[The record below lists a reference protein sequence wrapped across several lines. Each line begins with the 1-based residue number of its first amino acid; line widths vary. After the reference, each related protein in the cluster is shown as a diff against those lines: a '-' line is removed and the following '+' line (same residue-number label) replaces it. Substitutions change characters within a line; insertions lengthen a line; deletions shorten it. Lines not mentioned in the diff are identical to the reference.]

1 MNYQEVFSWAE
12 DKSGKMVYVDDVPR
26 GVACNCVCPYCRENL
41 IARHG
46 TERTHG
52 FAHASKERG
61 ANLKICLKVI
71 VFKLAEQIIK
81 TEKRIYMPS
90 YYGIFKPK
98 SVEFET
104 VEINGD
110 FEREDR
116 QPDIIATTKDNQKYL
131 IEFCFKD
138 YVRYKQEIDF
148 ENLNCLE
155 IDLAGQKIDN
165 RDSLKNFL
173 LNCDGNRRW
182 LNNDTYFNSIKREY
196 ENVGKSIW
204 IVSNEECAKCLLK
217 HECCAV
223 KNKDSH
229 WSFLTIFQNEKE
241 FHLCRAEEYT
251 EKMQA
256 YYKQQEENLRRYHD
270 IFHNCRRI
278 NEKNAILSLRKS
290 EVKQVLLPDH
300 MQSSININ
308 PVERTCFDCEKN
320 LQWANKDGWAN
331 ISVTFANT
339 CRRISHMSY
348 NCFVERQMRVGIWRV
363 LLLLPFQV
371 FISDAAIQALLL
383 VAIFFL

>member
-12 DKSGKMVYVDDVPR
+12 NKSGKMVYVDDVPN
-26 GVACNCVCPYCRENL
+26 GVACNCICPYCRENL
-41 IARHG
+41 VARHG
-46 TERTHG
+46 TERAHG

-98 SVEFET
+98 SIEFET

-138 YVRYKQEIDF
+138 YVRHKQEIDF

-155 IDLAGQKIDN
+155 IDLAEQKIDD

-173 LNCDGNRRW
+173 VNCDGNRRW
-182 LNNDTYFNSIKREY
+182 LNNDTYFNSIERKY
-196 ENVGKSIW
+196 KDAGKPIR
-204 IVSNEECAKCLLK
+204 IVSDDECTRCPLE

-223 KNKDSH
+223 KDKDSY
-229 WSFLTIFQNEKE
+229 WSFLTIFQNGKE
-241 FHLCRAEEYT
+241 FHLCRAEEYA

-256 YYKQQEENLRRYHD
+256 YCKRQDEYDRCREGNLKRYHD
-270 IFHNCRRI
+270 VLHNCRKI
-278 NEKNAILSLRKS
+278 DEKNTVLSSRKS
-290 EVKQVLLPDH
+290 EAKQVLLPDH
-300 MQSSININ
+300 IQSSMNIN
-308 PVERTCFDCEKN
+308 PVERICFNCEKN

-331 ISVTFANT
+331 CGCYERLQIPKRINPERAKT
-339 CRRISHMSY
+339 CPLFKRK
-348 NCFVERQMRVGIWRV
+348 G
-363 LLLLPFQV
+363 
-371 FISDAAIQALLL
+371 
-383 VAIFFL
+383 

>member
-12 DKSGKMVYVDDVPR
+12 NKSGKMVYVDDVPN
-26 GVACNCVCPYCRENL
+26 GIACNCICPYCRESL

-46 TERTHG
+46 AERAHG

-81 TEKRIYMPS
+81 SEKRIYMSS

-138 YVRYKQEIDF
+138 YVRHKQRIDF

-155 IDLAGQKIDN
+155 IDLAGQKIDD
-165 RDSLKNFL
+165 RDSLKKFL
-173 LNCDGNRRW
+173 LDCDGNRRW
-182 LNNDTYFNSIKREY
+182 LNNDTYFNSIERKYKEA
-196 ENVGKSIW
+196 GKPIR
-204 IVSNEECAKCLLK
+204 IVSDDECTRCPLK

-223 KNKDSH
+223 KDKDNYWRS
-229 WSFLTIFQNEKE
+229 LTIFQNGKQ

-251 EKMQA
+251 AKMNV
-256 YYKQQEENLRRYHD
+256 YCKQQKEYDRCREENQRRYHD
-270 IFHNCRRI
+270 ILHNRKRMDR
-278 NEKNAILSLRKS
+278 EKPVTAFSKP
-290 EVKQVLLPDH
+290 ETKQVLQPERL
-300 MQSSININ
+300 QSDMNAN
-308 PVERTCFDCEKN
+308 AVEKTCFNCKKN
-320 LQWANKDGWAN
+320 LQWANRDGWAN
-331 ISVTFANT
+331 CGCYGSLKLPQQRVNPEHAKVCPAF
-339 CRRISHMSY
+339 
-348 NCFVERQMRVGIWRV
+348 ERKG
-363 LLLLPFQV
+363 
-371 FISDAAIQALLL
+371 
-383 VAIFFL
+383 